1 MPINYCSG
9 PAREPHIIKY
19 DSRYVPISFRHCN
32 GTADRYAT
40 ITRGR
45 AKALTAAGNKNSSGP
60 ESPWARLQRQS
71 RLIIIGAL
79 VVSGLFHFLSYI
91 KLSGYRSPP
100 QSTIQTNNSPIK
112 VRITQT
118 PKPKEEKVP
127 DPEAHE
133 KILEVPQ
140 QETQKPVAPTHLGN
154 VNHSTEKETRVEV
167 KKVQKALDPGQQGN
181 PEALAKTP
189 PPQKKQEAVQKEK
202 TTITGKSSSV
212 FIGKAADEKAPRNAY
227 ESLLPSSIND
237 LYGQVNAGY
246 QDHLDDDLAIGD
258 RIDINTT
265 EYRFIGYFTNMRKA
279 IELVWNYPSEAS
291 MRGMQGEVGLEFAIN
306 KDGTA
311 GKIRVLK
318 SSGYEVLDRAIVEA
332 IKLASPFSPLPNGF
346 KKNKLVVT
354 GNFRYILSAYGSH

>member
-1 MPINYCSG
+1 
-9 PAREPHIIKY
+9 
-19 DSRYVPISFRHCN
+19 
-32 GTADRYAT
+32 
-40 ITRGR
+40 
-45 AKALTAAGNKNSSGP
+45 LTAAGNKNSNGP

-71 RLIIIGAL
+71 RLIIIAAF
-79 VVSGLFHFLSYI
+79 VVSALFHLLSYI
-91 KLSGYRSPP
+91 KLSGYRQPP
-100 QSTIQTNNSPIK
+100 RSTIQTNNSPIK
-112 VRITQT
+112 VRITQ
-118 PKPKEEKVP
+118 KPKEQVVP
-127 DPEAHE
+127 EPDAVTGE

-140 QETQKPVAPTHLGN
+140 LETQKPVDASHLGN

-167 KKVQKALDPGQQGN
+167 KKQQKALDPGQQGN
-181 PEALAKTP
+181 PEALAKAP
-189 PPQKKQEAVQKEK
+189 PPQKKQEATPKEK
-202 TTITGKSSSV
+202 TPILGKTGNVVIGKSTN
-212 FIGKAADEKAPRNAY
+212 EKEPRNAY

-246 QDHLDDDLAIGD
+246 QDHLNDDLAIGD

-311 GKIRVLK
+311 GRIRVLK
-318 SSGYEVLDRAIVEA
+318 SSGYDVLDRAIVEA

-354 GNFRYILSAYGSH
+354 GSFRYILSAYGSH

>member
-1 MPINYCSG
+1 M
-9 PAREPHIIKY
+9 
-19 DSRYVPISFRHCN
+19 PISFRHCN

-45 AKALTAAGNKNSSGP
+45 AKALTAAGNKNSRGP

-71 RLIIIGAL
+71 RLIILAAFVI
-79 VVSGLFHFLSYI
+79 SGLFHFLSYV
-91 KLSGYRSPP
+91 KLSGYRTPP
-100 QSTIQTNNSPIK
+100 KATIQQNSSPIK
-112 VRITQT
+112 VRITQ
-118 PKPKEEKVP
+118 KPKEPEKVAP
-127 DPEAHE
+127 DEAVGE
-133 KILEVPQ
+133 KIVEVPQ
-140 QETQKPVAPTHLGN
+140 QETQKPVEASHLGN

-167 KKVQKALDPGQQGN
+167 KKQQKALDPGQQGN
-181 PEALAKTP
+181 PEAMAKMP
-189 PPQKKQEAVQKEK
+189 PPQKKQEATPKEK
-202 TTITGKSSSV
+202 TPLLGKTSNVVIGKSTN
-212 FIGKAADEKAPRNAY
+212 EKAPRNAY
-227 ESLLPSSIND
+227 ESMLPSSIND

-318 SSGYEVLDRAIVEA
+318 SSGYDVLDRAIVEA

-354 GNFRYILSAYGSH
+354 GSFRYILSAYGSH